1 MRRASRLAVLLSSAL
16 LFICFAGTV
25 HAQSYPTKMI
35 RIVVPFPPGG
45 ATDVFA
51 RMMAQPLSENV
62 RQQVIV
68 ENRGG
73 GNAVIGT
80 EMVAKAA
87 PDGHTLL
94 FNAMGPIATPGLYK
108 RLPFDVEKDFTP
120 ITLAVTSPNM
130 LAAHPSLPANTI
142 GELIALAKAKP
153 GQLNGAISFF
163 GGSNH
168 LTSELFMSQ
177 AGIKMETLAYK
188 GAAPA
193 LNDLLGGHANTMFN
207 TIGSMAGH
215 LKTGKLKALAV
226 TTRNRIDTLPDV
238 PSMSETLPGFETT
251 SWFGIWGPG
260 KMPKEVL
267 ARVSAEIVKVLHAPD
282 LKKRYQEQYA
292 EAVGNSPEEFAIYEK
307 AERGKWAKVI
317 KNVGVVLD

>member
-1 MRRASRLAVLLSSAL
+1 MKRPLRLVILLSSVFL
-16 LFICFAGTV
+16 VTGIVCRV
-25 HAQSYPTKMI
+25 NAQSYPTKMI

-62 RQQVIV
+62 QQQVII

-87 PDGHTLL
+87 PDGYTLL

-108 RLPFDVEKDFTP
+108 RLPFDVERDFTP

-142 GELIALAKAKP
+142 AELIALAKAKP

-168 LTSELFMSQ
+168 LTQELFMSQ
-177 AGIKMETLAYK
+177 AGIKMVTLTYK

-207 TIGSMAGH
+207 TVGSMAGH

-226 TTRNRIDTLPDV
+226 TTRDRIDTLPDV
-238 PSMSETLPGFETT
+238 PAMSESLPGFETA
-251 SWFGIWGPG
+251 SWFGVWGPG
-260 KMPKEVL
+260 KMPKDVL
-267 ARVSAEIVKVLHAPD
+267 ARVSAEIVKALHTPD
-282 LKKRYQEQYA
+282 VKKRYKEQFA
-292 EAVGNSPEEFAIYEK
+292 EAVGNSPEEFAAYER
-307 AERGKWAKVI
+307 AERAKWAKVI
-317 KNVGVVLD
+317 KDIGVVLD

>member
-1 MRRASRLAVLLSSAL
+1 MRKGSRLAVLLSSAL

-62 RQQVIV
+62 RQQVMV

-73 GNAVIGT
+73 GNAVIGS

-87 PDGHTLL
+87 PDGYTLL

-163 GGSNH
+163 G
-168 LTSELFMSQ
+168 
-177 AGIKMETLAYK
+177 
-188 GAAPA
+188 
-193 LNDLLGGHANTMFN
+193 
-207 TIGSMAGH
+207 
-215 LKTGKLKALAV
+215 
-226 TTRNRIDTLPDV
+226 
-238 PSMSETLPGFETT
+238 
-251 SWFGIWGPG
+251 
-260 KMPKEVL
+260 
-267 ARVSAEIVKVLHAPD
+267 
-282 LKKRYQEQYA
+282 
-292 EAVGNSPEEFAIYEK
+292 
-307 AERGKWAKVI
+307 
-317 KNVGVVLD
+317 